1 MILSVHF
8 LFGAA
13 VGGALNNPVLGLPV
27 AFASH
32 YMLDSLPHREY
43 DINNVTNI
51 ATVGWRKGIRDF
63 EKIALDISLGFLLL
77 VFLTPNNTLLP
88 WLLLFGFIA
97 CVPDAISFLHFL
109 IPRNILLKNKMR
121 FHKLIH
127 IHENKNDTPWK
138 IGILFQILTAFAAIV
153 FLIGL

>member
-13 VGGALNNPVLGLPV
+13 VGGALNNPVLALPAV
-27 AFASH
+27 FASH

-43 DINNVTNI
+43 EIDNVTNI
-51 ATVGWRKGIRDF
+51 HTVGWHKTIKDF
-63 EKIALDISLGFLLL
+63 VKIAVDIVFGFIL
-77 VFLTPNNTLLP
+77 VIFAASDSAALP
-88 WLLLFGFIA
+88 WLLIFGFIA

-109 IPRNILLKNKMR
+109 APNNILLKHQIR

-127 IHENKNDTPWK
+127 IHKNKNDTPWK

-153 FLIGL
+153 FLINL